1 MAVTIVLA
9 LIMMALLFLMIWS
22 ATYFLPWSGLMEF
35 FPEDIR
41 DKAAWHKPPFPGAPR
56 IGWICLILCAAGMA
70 GVILYAG
77 WDGIQRGYTFKD
89 FLIRFLV
96 IFVGIKAFD
105 IIALDYFLIT
115 KSHFFQ
121 HYFPETEGCEGYHRF
136 GYNKN
141 QQIPRVI
148 AMPFLA
154 MLAAWICTKL

>member
-22 ATYFLPWSGLMEF
+22 ATYFLPWSGLMKF

-41 DKAAWHKPPFPGAPR
+41 DKAAGHQPPFPEAPR

-77 WDGIQRGYTFKD
+77 WAGIQRGYTFKD
-89 FLIRFLV
+89 FMIRFLV
-96 IFVGIKAFD
+96 IFVGIKAFY

-148 AMPFLA
+148 ALPFLA
-154 MLAAWICTKL
+154 VLAAWICTKL